1 MGVKNLEQLT
11 LGDLQFLM
19 ALERAGGIT
28 KAGEAMNLS
37 PSTASRTLKRI
48 REILGDSCFLNVK
61 DGLVATEYFSKIKP
75 VIQDI
80 LERMQGLNP
89 EGFSPEKCRRCFRI
103 SCMMAEVS
111 RIIGG
116 IVPTFL
122 QQAPFASIHLA
133 HHDNE
138 FEQVLS
144 GNVDFAIVT
153 RVGLPPDIHYLDLY
167 PIERVVLFR
176 KGHPLSQLDR
186 PLKTYDLQMYDRAS
200 ISTGR
205 HNHWAGP
212 DQSIFPFEKFRER
225 TRLTTTRFNVV
236 WEALEKTDLIS
247 ICGYR
252 AAEIA
257 VKANDLDF
265 LPLPSEIAE
274 PNIWNSLIWGERAH
288 QDEGCIWL
296 RKIFAEWGKADTK
309 RVQKLVNSQG
319 YRH

>member
-1 MGVKNLEQLT
+1 MSVKNLEQLT
-11 LGDLQFLM
+11 FGDLQFLM
-19 ALERAGGIT
+19 ALERAGSIT
-28 KAGEAMNLS
+28 KAGESLNLS
-37 PSTASRTLKRI
+37 PSTASRTLKKI
-48 REILGDSCFLNVK
+48 RETLGDPCFLNIR
-61 DGLVATEYFSKIKP
+61 DGLVATEFFSKIKP
-75 VIQDI
+75 VIQEI
-80 LERMQGLNP
+80 LDRMPGLNP
-89 EGFSPEKCRRCFRI
+89 EGFSPSTCRRCFRI
-103 SCMMAEVS
+103 SCVMAEAS

-116 IVPTFL
+116 IVPKFL
-122 QQAPFASIHLA
+122 ELAPFARIHLC
-133 HHDNE
+133 HHDDE
-138 FEQVLS
+138 FEQVLT

-176 KGHPLSQLDR
+176 KNHPLAHLGR
-186 PLKTYDLQMYDRAS
+186 PLKARDLQLYDRAS

-212 DQSIFPFEKFRER
+212 VQSVFPFEKFRER
-225 TRLTTTRFNVV
+225 SRLTTTRFNVV

-257 VKANDLDF
+257 VRANDLAF
-265 LPLPSEIAE
+265 LPLPPEVAE
-274 PNIWNSLIWGERAH
+274 PNIWNSLIWGERVH

-296 RKIFAEWGKADTK
+296 RKIFGEWGREDTR
-309 RVQKLVNSQG
+309 RVQKLLNSPD

>member
-28 KAGEAMNLS
+28 KAGETMNLS

-61 DGLVATEYFSKIKP
+61 DGLVATEYFFKIKP

-103 SCMMAEVS
+103 SSMMAEVS

-116 IVPTFL
+116 IVPIFL

-144 GNVDFAIVT
+144 GNVDFAILT

-167 PIERVVLFR
+167 PIERVVLF
-176 KGHPLSQLDR
+176 S
-186 PLKTYDLQMYDRAS
+186 
-200 ISTGR
+200 
-205 HNHWAGP
+205 
-212 DQSIFPFEKFRER
+212 
-225 TRLTTTRFNVV
+225 
-236 WEALEKTDLIS
+236 
-247 ICGYR
+247 
-252 AAEIA
+252 
-257 VKANDLDF
+257 
-265 LPLPSEIAE
+265 
-274 PNIWNSLIWGERAH
+274 ERAPFIKTRPSIK
-288 QDEGCIWL
+288 DI
-296 RKIFAEWGKADTK
+296 RPSD
-309 RVQKLVNSQG
+309 V
-319 YRH
+319 

>member
-1 MGVKNLEQLT
+1 MAVKNLEQLT
-11 LGDLQFLM
+11 FGDLQFLM
-19 ALERAGGIT
+19 ALDRAGGIT

-37 PSTASRTLKRI
+37 PSTASRTLKKI
-48 REILGDSCFLNVK
+48 RETLGDPCFLTVK
-61 DGLVATEYFSKIKP
+61 DGLTATEYFSKIRP

-80 LERMQGLNP
+80 LDRMPALNP
-89 EGFSPEKCRRCFRI
+89 EGFSPMSCRRCFRI
-103 SCMMAEVS
+103 SCVMAEVS
-111 RIIGG
+111 HIIGG
-116 IVPTFL
+116 IAPIFL
-122 QQAPFASIHLA
+122 KEAPFARIHLS

-176 KGHPLSQLDR
+176 KGHPLSKLGRQL
-186 PLKTYDLQMYDRAS
+186 KAYDLQFYDRAS

-205 HNHWAGP
+205 HNYWTSP

-225 TRLTTTRFNVV
+225 TRLSTTRFNAV
-236 WEALEKTDLIS
+236 WEALEQTDLIA

-257 VKANDLDF
+257 VRANNLDF
-265 LPLPSEIAE
+265 LPLPSDIAE
-274 PNIWNSLIWGERAH
+274 PNIWNSLIWGDRTH

-296 RKIFAEWGKADTK
+296 RKLFSEWGKADTA
-309 RVQKLVNSQG
+309 RVQKLLNSPD
-319 YRH
+319 YKH